1 MVIFADIEVALA
13 DHLNSVLDDRGAAA
27 PVVIGV
33 PAQRP
38 KRFVR
43 LVRVGGSQSNLITDR
58 PRIAAECWDTS
69 GVGAAE
75 LAALVRAIFS
85 GMAPGYVSGVWV
97 DRVVDL
103 GMSYSP
109 DPDTGL
115 PRYVVPAELHVLGA
129 ALT

>member
-1 MVIFADIEVALA
+1 MVIFDDIEVALA
-13 DHLNSVLDDRGAAA
+13 DYLGGVLDDRGAAA

-43 LVRVGGSQSNLITDR
+43 LVRVGGSQSNLVIDR
-58 PRIAAECWDTS
+58 PRIVAECWDST

-75 LAALVRAIFS
+75 LAALVRAILS
-85 GMAPGYVSGVWV
+85 AMAPGYVSGIWIDKVI
-97 DRVVDL
+97 DGGL
-103 GMSYSP
+103 SFSP
-109 DPDTGL
+109 DPATNL
-115 PRYVVPAELHVLGA
+115 PRYLVPAELHVLGA